1 MINNGLEVKQLSVS
15 FNSRRKKIIA
25 VDDISFHIPQG
36 QVLGVVGESGSGKTV
51 TALSLLSLF
60 TPSTKAQIYARN
72 IILNG
77 RSIYDLSEA
86 DINKIRGR
94 EISFIFQEPMTA
106 LHPSFRVGHQIEES
120 VLLSRHIEKEE
131 AKDVVLQLLHMVEL
145 DNCEHIYY
153 QYPFELSGGMRQ
165 RVMIAMALA
174 SNPSLLIADEPTTSL
189 DVLVQKEIL
198 SLIKKLHKIRNLTTL
213 FITHD
218 ISVANK
224 ISDLIMIMYAGRIC
238 EFGTKEDVLHNP
250 FHPYTRSLLN
260 SIPAL
265 DDKLVHNS
273 SLMEQKEL
281 SSQHKGCSFYTRCPQ
296 RIKPCCKAKPLL
308 LRMTGA
314 KNRKVSCFLY
324 E

>member
-1 MINNGLEVKQLSVS
+1 MINHGLEVRQLSVS

-25 VDDISFHIPQG
+25 VDDISFHIPKG

-51 TALSLLSLF
+51 TALSLLRLF
-60 TPSTKAQIYARN
+60 TPSMNAQIYARN
-72 IILNG
+72 IMLNG
-77 RSIYDLSEA
+77 RSIYDLSESE
-86 DINKIRGR
+86 INKIRGR

-106 LHPSFRVGHQIEES
+106 LHPSFKVGYQIQES
-120 VLLSRHIEKEE
+120 ILLSRHMEKEE
-131 AKDVVLQLLHMVEL
+131 AKNIVLQFLQMVEL
-145 DNCEHIYY
+145 NNCEHIYN

-165 RVMIAMALA
+165 RIMIAMALA

-189 DVLVQKEIL
+189 DILVQKEIL
-198 SLIKKLHKIRNLTTL
+198 SLLKKLHKIRNLTTL

-250 FHPYTRSLLN
+250 IHPYTKSLLN
-260 SIPAL
+260 SVPTLENNKTRFPLI
-265 DDKLVHNS
+265 DQKEFS
-273 SLMEQKEL
+273 SLN
-281 SSQHKGCSFYTRCPQ
+281 KGCSFYIRCPQ
-296 RIKPCCKAKPLL
+296 RTTSCDKARPRLL
-308 LRMTGA
+308 KMNDS